1 MSTARCVPYSRFIC
15 VSALLT
21 LVLSACATPEPAP
34 PAAGVPLELARQRA
48 AVITDLHYEARF
60 DLPAEREAAVTGE
73 VAIRFTLREARDPLV
88 LDFRAPADHVLG
100 VLLDGDSVAFSVP
113 PDHIVIP
120 ASALSAG
127 AHTVEV
133 QFRSTDA
140 ALNRQ
145 DAFLYALFVPDRAS
159 TALPVFE
166 QPDLKGTFA
175 VTLTVPSHWTALA
188 NGPLVSRDSSDAG
201 RHVVRFAPSEPIS
214 TYLFAFAAG
223 ELRTETAQRGGRTF
237 TMYHR
242 ETDATKVARNREA
255 IFDLHATALDWL
267 EDYTAIAYPFGK
279 FDFLAVPA
287 FQFGGM
293 EHPGAIWYRA
303 ESLFL
308 DATASRAQ
316 ELGRASLIAHETAH
330 MWFGDL
336 VTMRWFNDVWMKEVF
351 ANFMAAK
358 IAGPA
363 FPDLNLSLRFF
374 QAHHP
379 TAYGV
384 DRTAGANPIRQ
395 PLENLRE
402 AGSLYGAIIYQ
413 KAPIVMQQLEQ
424 LIGETA
430 LRDGLRT
437 YLDRHRFGN
446 ATWPDLI
453 AILDEATPDD
463 LATWSRVW
471 VEEPGR
477 PRIRAQWADSGVLI
491 MQDDPWPS
499 RALLWNQPIVV
510 ALGFGDTVHVE
521 RVILRGSD
529 AFVPV
534 ASAAPDFVLA
544 GADGVGYGRFV
555 LDAASRDALRAQ
567 VHQLADPVHRAVA
580 WQTLYEEVLDD
591 SLAAPVF
598 LDAAI
603 EAIGRERDE
612 LLAQQVLGLTRT
624 VYWRFLDD
632 STRRAR
638 APQVEAVLWRAL
650 DAAPTP
656 GRKGA
661 YFSALTGMTLT
672 PEGTARLER
681 IWRRTETPR
690 GLPLAEQ
697 QYIALAE
704 ALAIR
709 GVPDAEAI
717 LDAQA
722 SRITN
727 PDRLARFRFMR
738 AALSDRVA
746 TRDSLFR
753 SFAAVENRR
762 RESWVLDAMGA
773 MHHPLRAES
782 ALPNVRAALDLVPE
796 IQQTGDI
803 FFPLRWLNVT
813 LDGHRSPEAAA
824 AVRAF
829 LAETPS
835 LSPRL
840 RGKVLQAADDLFRVA
855 DRVP

>member
-1 MSTARCVPYSRFIC
+1 VIRSLVPRALILSVLAITACT
-15 VSALLT
+15 A
-21 LVLSACATPEPAP
+21 PEPEP
-34 PAAGVPLELARQRA
+34 PAAGVPLALAEQRA
-48 AVITDLHYEARF
+48 ATIADLRYDAHFE
-60 DLPAEREAAVTGE
+60 LPGDRESPVTG
-73 VAIRFTLREARDPLV
+73 VVDVHFTLRDASAPLV

-100 VLLDGDSVAFSVP
+100 VTLDGDSVSYTVP

-120 ASALSAG
+120 ARALSVG
-127 AHTVEV
+127 EHTVRV

-145 DAFLYALFVPDRAS
+145 DEFLYALFVPDRAS

-166 QPDLKGTFA
+166 QPDLKASFA
-175 VTLTVPSHWTALA
+175 VTLTLPAAWTALA
-188 NGPLVSRDSSDAG
+188 NGALVSRDSSDAA
-201 RHVVRFAPSEPIS
+201 RHVVRFASSQPIS

-223 ELRTETAQRGGRTF
+223 ALQVETAQRGGRTF

-242 ETDATKVARNREA
+242 ETDSAKVARNRDA
-255 IFDLHATALDWL
+255 IFDLHATSLDWL
-267 EDYTAIAYPFGK
+267 EDYTAIDYPFGK
-279 FDFLAVPA
+279 FDFFAVPA

-336 VTMRWFNDVWMKEVF
+336 VTMKWFNDVWMKEVF

-413 KAPIVMQQLEQ
+413 KAPVVMRQLEE

-430 LRDGLRT
+430 LRDGLRV
-437 YLDRHRFGN
+437 YLERYRFGN

-453 AILDEATPDD
+453 AILDDATPDD

-477 PRIRAQWADSGVLI
+477 PRIRAQWADSGVSI
-491 MQDDPWPS
+491 VQDDPWPS
-499 RALLWNQPIVV
+499 RDLQWSQPIVV

-521 RVILRGSD
+521 RVILREAE
-529 AFVPV
+529 AFVRV

-544 GADGVGYGRFV
+544 GADGIGYARFV
-555 LDAASRDALRAQ
+555 LDPASRESLRSR
-567 VHQLADPVHRAVA
+567 VHQLDDPVHRAVA
-580 WQTLYEEVLDD
+580 WQALYEEVLDD
-591 SLAAPVF
+591 SLEAETF
-598 LDAAI
+598 LEAAI
-603 EAIGRERDE
+603 SAIPQEQDE
-612 LLAQQVLGLTRT
+612 LLTQQVLGLTRT
-624 VYWRFLDD
+624 IYWRFLDD
-632 STRRAR
+632 SARVAR
-638 APQVEAVLWRAL
+638 APQLEATLWRAL
-650 DAAPTP
+650 EAAATP

-661 YFSALTGMTLT
+661 YFSAITGVTLT
-672 PEGTARLER
+672 DQGTARLER
-681 IWRRTETPR
+681 IWRRVETPR

-709 GVPDAEAI
+709 GVSAAETI
-717 LDAQA
+717 LDEQA
-722 SRITN
+722 ARITN
-727 PDRLARFRFMR
+727 PDRLARFVFMR
-738 AALSDRVA
+738 AALSANVA

-753 SFAAVENRR
+753 TFAEVENRR

-773 MHHPLRAES
+773 MHHPLRAEA
-782 ALPNVRAALDLVPE
+782 ALPTVRAALDLVPE
-796 IQQTGDI
+796 VQRTGDI

-813 LDGHRSPEAAA
+813 LDGHRSAEAAA

-829 LAETPS
+829 LAETPD

-840 RGKVLQAADDLFRVA
+840 RGKVEQAADDLFRVA
-855 DRVP
+855 DRAR

>member
-1 MSTARCVPYSRFIC
+1 MSLRHSVCCVL
-15 VSALLT
+15 AL
-21 LVLSACATPEPAP
+21 VAISACALPEPDP
-34 PAAGVPLELARQRA
+34 PGPGVSLVLAAQRA
-48 AVITDLHYEARF
+48 AVLSDLHYDARF
-60 DLPAEREAAVTGE
+60 DLPMERDAAVTGE
-73 VAIRFTLREARDPLV
+73 VTVRFTLSEARDPLV

-100 VLLDGDSVAFSVP
+100 VWLDGDSVAYTVP

-120 ASALSAG
+120 AGALSTG
-127 AHTVEV
+127 SHTVQV
-133 QFRSTDA
+133 RFRSTDA

-145 DAFLYALFVPDRAS
+145 DGFLYALFVPDRAS

-166 QPDLKGTFA
+166 QPDLKATFA
-175 VTLTVPSHWTALA
+175 VTLTVPAHWSALA
-188 NGPLVSRDSSDAG
+188 NGAVLSRDSSDAT

-242 ETDATKVARNREA
+242 ETDGAKVARNREA

-279 FDFLAVPA
+279 FEFLAVPA

-308 DATASRAQ
+308 DATASRTQ

-395 PLENLRE
+395 PLDNLRE

-413 KAPIVMQQLEQ
+413 KAPVVMQQLEQ

-437 YLDRHRFGN
+437 YLDRYRFGN

-463 LATWSRVW
+463 LAMWSRVW
-471 VEEPGR
+471 VEEAGR
-477 PRIRAQWADSGVLI
+477 PRIRAQWADSGVSI
-491 MQDDPWPS
+491 TQEDPWPS
-499 RALLWNQPIVV
+499 RALRWPQPIVV

-521 RVILRGSD
+521 RVMLRGAE

-544 GADGVGYGRFV
+544 GADGIGYGRFV
-555 LDAASRDALRAQ
+555 LDAVSREALRTQ

-580 WQTLYEEVLDD
+580 WQALYEEVLDD
-591 SLAAPVF
+591 SLAAALF
-598 LDAAI
+598 LDAAVA
-603 EAIGRERDE
+603 AIAREGDE

-632 STRRAR
+632 TTRRAR
-638 APQVEAVLWRAL
+638 APEVEAVLWRAL

-661 YFSALTGMTLT
+661 YFSALTALTLT

-681 IWRRTETPR
+681 IWRRTETPP

-709 GVPDAEAI
+709 GVPEAEVI

-722 SRITN
+722 LRITN

-746 TRDSLFR
+746 ARDSLFR
-753 SFAAVENRR
+753 SFAQVENRR

-773 MHHPLRAES
+773 MHHPLRAEA
-782 ALPNVRAALDLVPE
+782 ALPTVRAALDLVPD

-824 AVRAF
+824 VVRAF
-829 LAETPS
+829 LEETPA